1 MERWVERT
9 ISVPVFL
16 CSLVQLIPASLY
28 AGQCVFQV
36 RMVNHNRYVYKT
48 EQECGIFHS
57 SPWGNWGVS
66 SNVGVK
72 EDRNQFRGWY
82 PLDGHLQ
89 WNSCSTGYVHPDL
102 DCRALNFPNS
112 PLPGT
117 TYPYPA
123 NGYPFTDSYPWNDR
137 VPPNGGDRC
146 VDQYSPYGH
155 DVYGETRISLTVPDP
170 ADSNSDGILDSGG
183 CLSLNGQTLTIPNN
197 YMTVYEMDTP
207 DSDDLVQTLYYPDV
221 SVSLNCTV
229 GTCLAV
235 GDNNYDGWLD
245 DIDNPASPAYRWPS
259 RYQDPAGLLSLATDP
274 GVPAKRIDA
283 TIRIGYALGAYN
295 GAGLDGLTLFVPI
308 VLSSTGLN
316 NSFFTSELVLT
327 NRGLTDANL
336 QFTYKAAFGGGNGT
350 ASASL
355 PAGQQRIV
363 PDAIAYLRSIGIP
376 IPASGNRGGT
386 LTVHFSSAEGAVTVR
401 TTTAVASGRAG
412 LAYPGIPIT
421 TSLTGTSY
429 LCGLR
434 QNVTDRSNVAIQNT
448 GTTADGDIVLRLT
461 VISGN
466 QAAPVSQSLPN
477 EILSPGEFRQITE
490 ILNSNGLSL
499 TNGYVRIERVSGT
512 APYFAYAVIN
522 DQVTSDGSFIPPILE
537 NALAGRTGLTVP
549 VIVETGSFTSE
560 LILTNWST
568 LARTIRFSYVA
579 DAIQAAGNT
588 ANFVM
593 NLNPGQQLIV
603 PALVQFMRDRGV
615 PGIGPAGPTYA
626 GALFA
631 TVDSG
636 DFSGI
641 GLGARTSIPGGGGNY
656 GVFYSAVPNGTAA
669 NTSAWLYG
677 LQQNA
682 DNRTNLALVN
692 TGETDGTADLFT
704 IEIFDGD
711 TGQKVK
717 VVEGI
722 PVNAKVWKQFGSI
735 LNAYAPGTK
744 QGYARVTRTAGT
756 NRFVAYA
763 VINDGGQPGERT
775 GDGAFVPSSP

>member
-1 MERWVERT
+1 MERWFELT
-9 ISVPVFL
+9 ISVLVFL
-16 CSLVQLIPASLY
+16 CSLVQLIPAPLY
-28 AGQCVFQV
+28 AGQCVLQV
-36 RMVNHNRYVYKT
+36 RMINHNRYVYKT

-72 EDRNQFRGWY
+72 QDRNQFRGWY

-117 TYPYPA
+117 TYPYPT

-170 ADSNSDGILDSGG
+170 ADSNGDGILDSGG

-259 RYQDPAGLLSLATDP
+259 RYQDPAGLISLATDP

-295 GAGLDGLTLFVPI
+295 GTGLDGLTLFVPI

-316 NSFFTSELVLT
+316 DSFFTSELVLT

-336 QFTYKAAFGGGNGT
+336 QFTYKAAFGGGDGT

-355 PAGQQRIV
+355 AAGQQRII
-363 PDAIAYLRSIGIP
+363 PDAISYLRSIGIP

-386 LTVHFSSAEGAVTVR
+386 LAVHFSSAEGAVTVR
-401 TTTAVASGRAG
+401 TTTALAAGRAG
-412 LAYPGIPIT
+412 LAYPGVPIT

-434 QNVTDRSNVAIQNT
+434 QNAH
-448 GTTADGDIVLRLT
+448 G
-461 VISGN
+461 
-466 QAAPVSQSLPN
+466 SLQRRDSEYWN
-477 EILSPGEFRQITE
+477 NSRWRYRASANRDFRQ
-490 ILNSNGLSL
+490 
-499 TNGYVRIERVSGT
+499 
-512 APYFAYAVIN
+512 
-522 DQVTSDGSFIPPILE
+522 
-537 NALAGRTGLTVP
+537 
-549 VIVETGSFTSE
+549 
-560 LILTNWST
+560 
-568 LARTIRFSYVA
+568 
-579 DAIQAAGNT
+579 
-588 ANFVM
+588 
-593 NLNPGQQLIV
+593 
-603 PALVQFMRDRGV
+603 
-615 PGIGPAGPTYA
+615 
-626 GALFA
+626 
-631 TVDSG
+631 
-636 DFSGI
+636 
-641 GLGARTSIPGGGGNY
+641 
-656 GVFYSAVPNGTAA
+656 
-669 NTSAWLYG
+669 
-677 LQQNA
+677 
-682 DNRTNLALVN
+682 
-692 TGETDGTADLFT
+692 
-704 IEIFDGD
+704 
-711 TGQKVK
+711 
-717 VVEGI
+717 
-722 PVNAKVWKQFGSI
+722 
-735 LNAYAPGTK
+735 
-744 QGYARVTRTAGT
+744 
-756 NRFVAYA
+756 
-763 VINDGGQPGERT
+763 
-775 GDGAFVPSSP
+775 PSSSCFPGPSQRDPFTGGI

>member
-1 MERWVERT
+1 
-9 ISVPVFL
+9 
-16 CSLVQLIPASLY
+16 
-28 AGQCVFQV
+28 
-36 RMVNHNRYVYKT
+36 
-48 EQECGIFHS
+48 
-57 SPWGNWGVS
+57 
-66 SNVGVK
+66 
-72 EDRNQFRGWY
+72 
-82 PLDGHLQ
+82 
-89 WNSCSTGYVHPDL
+89 
-102 DCRALNFPNS
+102 
-112 PLPGT
+112 
-117 TYPYPA
+117 
-123 NGYPFTDSYPWNDR
+123 
-137 VPPNGGDRC
+137 
-146 VDQYSPYGH
+146 VDQFSPYGH
-155 DVYGETRISLTVPDP
+155 NVYGETRVNLTVPDP
-170 ADSNSDGILDSGG
+170 ADSNGDGILDSGG
-183 CLSLNGQTLTIPNN
+183 CLSLNGETLTVQNN
-197 YMTVYEMDTP
+197 YMTVYEIDLP

-221 SVSLNCTV
+221 SVALNCTV
-229 GTCLAV
+229 GTCLAL

-245 DIDNPASPAYRWPS
+245 DMDNPTSPAYRWPN

-283 TIRIGYALGAYN
+283 TIRIGYVRGSYN

-308 VLSSTGLN
+308 VLSSAGLN
-316 NSFFTSELVLT
+316 KSFFTSELTLT
-327 NRGLTDANL
+327 NRGLTNANV
-336 QFTYKAAFGGGNGT
+336 QFTYTAAFGGGSGT

-355 PAGQQRIV
+355 LAGQQRIV
-363 PDAIAYLRSIGIP
+363 PDAIAYLRSIGVP

-386 LTVHFSSAEGAVTVR
+386 LAVRFSTAEGAVTVR
-401 TTTAVASGRAG
+401 TTTALAAGRAG
-412 LAYPGIPIT
+412 LAYPGVPIT

-434 QNVTDRSNVAIQNT
+434 QNATDRSNVAIQNT

-549 VIVETGSFTSE
+549 VIVETGYFRRE

-568 LARTIRFSYVA
+568 LAKTIRLAYVA
-579 DAIQAAGNT
+579 DAVQAASNT
-588 ANFVM
+588 ASFVM

-636 DFSGI
+636 DFFGI

-692 TGETDGTADLFT
+692 TGETDGTPDLFT

-717 VVEGI
+717 VVEEI
-722 PVNAKVWKQFGSI
+722 PINAKVWRQFGSV

-756 NRFVAYA
+756 NPFVAYA

>member
-1 MERWVERT
+1 MKRWPELT
-9 ISVPVFL
+9 ISVLVFL
-16 CSLVQLIPASLY
+16 SSLVQLIPTPLY

-36 RMVNHNRYVYKT
+36 RMINHNRYVYKT
-48 EQECGIFHS
+48 DQECGLFHS
-57 SPWGNWGVS
+57 TPWGNWGVS

-72 EDRNQFRGWY
+72 QDGNQFQGWY
-82 PLDGHLQ
+82 PQDGHLQ

-102 DCRALNFPNS
+102 DCRVLNFPNS

-117 TYPYPA
+117 AYPYPT
-123 NGYPFTDSYPWNDR
+123 NGYPFTDLYPWNDR

-155 DVYGETRISLTVPDP
+155 NVYGETRINLTVPDP
-170 ADSNSDGILDSGG
+170 VDSNGDGILDSGG
-183 CLSLNGQTLTIPNN
+183 CLSLNGQTLTIQNN
-197 YMTVYEMDTP
+197 YMTVYEIDVP
-207 DSDDLVQTLYYPDV
+207 DPDDLVQTLYYPDV
-221 SVSLNCTV
+221 SVNLNCTV

-245 DIDNPASPAYRWPS
+245 DIDNPASPAYRWPN
-259 RYQDPAGLLSLATDP
+259 RYQDPGGLLSLATDP

-283 TIRIGYALGAYN
+283 TIRIGYTLGSYN
-295 GAGLDGLTLFVPI
+295 GVGLDGLTLFVPV
-308 VLSSTGLN
+308 VLSSAGLN

-327 NRGLTDANL
+327 NRGFTNANL
-336 QFTYKAAFGGGNGT
+336 QFTYTAAFGGGSGT

-386 LTVHFSSAEGAVTVR
+386 LAVRFSTAEGAVTVR
-401 TTTAVASGRAG
+401 TTTALAAGRAG
-412 LAYPGIPIT
+412 LAYPGVPIT

-434 QNVTDRSNVAIQNT
+434 QNATDRSNVAIQNT
-448 GTTADGDIVLRLT
+448 GTAADGDIVLRLT

-466 QAAPVSQSLPN
+466 PAAPVSQAIPN
-477 EILSPGEFRQITE
+477 EILSPGGFRQITE
-490 ILNSNGLSL
+490 ILNSSGLSL
-499 TNGYVRIERVSGT
+499 TNAYVRIERVSGT

-522 DQVTSDGSFIPPILE
+522 DQVTSDGSFIPPIPE
-537 NALAGRTGLTVP
+537 NALAGRTGLTLP

-568 LARTIRFSYVA
+568 LAKTIRFAYVA

-588 ANFVM
+588 ASFVM
-593 NLNPGQQLIV
+593 NLSPGQQLIV
-603 PALVQFMRDRGV
+603 PNLVQFIRDRGV
-615 PGIGPAGPTYA
+615 PGIGRVSPTYA

-631 TVDSG
+631 TVDTG
-636 DFSGI
+636 DFAGI

-656 GVFYSAVPNGTAA
+656 GVFYSAVANGTAA

-692 TGETDGTADLFT
+692 TGETDGTPDLFT
-704 IEIFDGD
+704 IELFDGE

-722 PVNAKVWKQFGSI
+722 PINAKGWRQLGSI
-735 LNAYAPGTK
+735 LTAYAPGTK
-744 QGYARVTRTAGT
+744 QGYARITRTAGK
-756 NRFVAYA
+756 NPFLAYA

-775 GDGAFVPSSP
+775 GDGAFVSSSP

>member
-1 MERWVERT
+1 MKRWPELT
-9 ISVPVFL
+9 ISVLVFL
-16 CSLVQLIPASLY
+16 SSLVDLNPTPLY
-28 AGQCVFQV
+28 AGQCVIQV
-36 RMVNHNRYVYKT
+36 RMINHNRYAYKT
-48 EQECGIFHS
+48 EQECGLFHS

-72 EDRNQFRGWY
+72 QDANQFQGWY
-82 PLDGHLQ
+82 PQDGHLQ
-89 WNSCSTGYVHPDL
+89 WNSCSTEYVHPDL

-123 NGYPFTDSYPWNDR
+123 NGYPFNDLYPWNDR

-155 DVYGETRISLTVPDP
+155 NVYGETRINLTVPDP
-170 ADSNSDGILDSGG
+170 ADSNGDGILDSGG
-183 CLSLNGQTLTIPNN
+183 CLSLNGQTLTIQNN
-197 YMTVYEMDTP
+197 FLTVYEMDVP

-221 SVSLNCTV
+221 SVNLNCTV

-245 DIDNPASPAYRWPS
+245 DIDNPASAAYRWPN
-259 RYQDPAGLLSLATDP
+259 RYQDPAGLISLGTDP

-283 TIRIGYALGAYN
+283 TIRIGYALGSYN
-295 GAGLDGLTLFVPI
+295 GVGLDGLTLFVPI
-308 VLSSTGLN
+308 VLSSAGLN
-316 NSFFTSELVLT
+316 NSFFTSEMVLT
-327 NRGLTDANL
+327 NRGFTNANL
-336 QFTYKAAFGGGNGT
+336 QFTYSAAFGGGSGN

-386 LTVHFSSAEGAVTVR
+386 LAVRFSSAEGAVTVR
-401 TTTAVASGRAG
+401 TTTALTAGRAG
-412 LAYPGIPIT
+412 LAYSGVPRT

-429 LCGLR
+429 LYGLR
-434 QNVTDRSNVAIQNT
+434 QNATDRSNVAIQNT
-448 GTTADGDIVLRLT
+448 GAAADGDIVLRLT
-461 VISGN
+461 VISGDP
-466 QAAPVSQSLPN
+466 AAPIIQPLPN
-477 EILSPGEFRQITE
+477 EILSPGGFRQITE

-522 DQVTSDGSFIPPILE
+522 DQATSDGSFIPPVLE
-537 NALAGRTGLTVP
+537 NTLTGRTGLTVP

-560 LILTNWST
+560 LILTNWSM
-568 LARTIRFSYVA
+568 LAKTIRFTYVA
-579 DAIQAAGNT
+579 DAIQNASRT
-588 ANFVM
+588 ASFMM
-593 NLNPGQQLIV
+593 NVNPGQQLIV
-603 PALVQFMRDRGV
+603 PNLVQFVRDRGV
-615 PGIGPAGPTYA
+615 AGIGPAGPTYA

-631 TVDSG
+631 TVDAG

-656 GVFYSAVPNGTAA
+656 GVFYSAVPNGTAV
-669 NTSAWLYG
+669 NTSAWVYG

-682 DNRTNLALVN
+682 DNRTNLAMVN
-692 TGETDGTADLFT
+692 TGETDGTPDLFA
-704 IEIFDGD
+704 IELFDGD
-711 TGQKVK
+711 TGEKVK

-722 PVNAKVWKQFGSI
+722 PINAKAWRQLGSI
-735 LNAYAPGTK
+735 LAVYAPGIK
-744 QGYARVTRTAGT
+744 QGYARITRTAGT
-756 NRFVAYA
+756 NPFFAYA

>member
-1 MERWVERT
+1 
-9 ISVPVFL
+9 
-16 CSLVQLIPASLY
+16 
-28 AGQCVFQV
+28 
-36 RMVNHNRYVYKT
+36 
-48 EQECGIFHS
+48 
-57 SPWGNWGVS
+57 
-66 SNVGVK
+66 
-72 EDRNQFRGWY
+72 
-82 PLDGHLQ
+82 
-89 WNSCSTGYVHPDL
+89 
-102 DCRALNFPNS
+102 
-112 PLPGT
+112 
-117 TYPYPA
+117 
-123 NGYPFTDSYPWNDR
+123 
-137 VPPNGGDRC
+137 
-146 VDQYSPYGH
+146 
-155 DVYGETRISLTVPDP
+155 
-170 ADSNSDGILDSGG
+170 
-183 CLSLNGQTLTIPNN
+183 
-197 YMTVYEMDTP
+197 
-207 DSDDLVQTLYYPDV
+207 
-221 SVSLNCTV
+221 
-229 GTCLAV
+229 
-235 GDNNYDGWLD
+235 
-245 DIDNPASPAYRWPS
+245 
-259 RYQDPAGLLSLATDP
+259 
-274 GVPAKRIDA
+274 
-283 TIRIGYALGAYN
+283 
-295 GAGLDGLTLFVPI
+295 
-308 VLSSTGLN
+308 
-316 NSFFTSELVLT
+316 
-327 NRGLTDANL
+327 
-336 QFTYKAAFGGGNGT
+336 
-350 ASASL
+350 
-355 PAGQQRIV
+355 
-363 PDAIAYLRSIGIP
+363 LRSIGIP

-401 TTTAVASGRAG
+401 TTTAVAAGRAG
-412 LAYPGIPIT
+412 LAYPGVPIT
-421 TSLTGTSY
+421 TSLTGTAY

-636 DFSGI
+636 DFFGI
-641 GLGARTSIPGGGGNY
+641 GLGARTSIPGDGGNY

-669 NTSAWLYG
+669 NTSTWLYS
-677 LQQNA
+677 LQQNT

-692 TGETDGTADLFT
+692 TGETDCHSRRLHHRDFR
-704 IEIFDGD
+704 
-711 TGQKVK
+711 
-717 VVEGI
+717 
-722 PVNAKVWKQFGSI
+722 W
-735 LNAYAPGTK
+735 
-744 QGYARVTRTAGT
+744 
-756 NRFVAYA
+756 
-763 VINDGGQPGERT
+763 
-775 GDGAFVPSSP
+775 

>member
-1 MERWVERT
+1 
-9 ISVPVFL
+9 
-16 CSLVQLIPASLY
+16 
-28 AGQCVFQV
+28 
-36 RMVNHNRYVYKT
+36 
-48 EQECGIFHS
+48 
-57 SPWGNWGVS
+57 
-66 SNVGVK
+66 
-72 EDRNQFRGWY
+72 
-82 PLDGHLQ
+82 
-89 WNSCSTGYVHPDL
+89 
-102 DCRALNFPNS
+102 
-112 PLPGT
+112 
-117 TYPYPA
+117 
-123 NGYPFTDSYPWNDR
+123 
-137 VPPNGGDRC
+137 
-146 VDQYSPYGH
+146 
-155 DVYGETRISLTVPDP
+155 
-170 ADSNSDGILDSGG
+170 
-183 CLSLNGQTLTIPNN
+183 
-197 YMTVYEMDTP
+197 MTVYEMDTP
-207 DSDDLVQTLYYPDV
+207 DSDDVVQTLYYPDV
-221 SVSLNCTV
+221 SVTLNCSV

-245 DIDNPASPAYRWPS
+245 DIDIPTSPAYRWPS
-259 RYQDPAGLLSLATDP
+259 RYQDPGGVVSLATDP

-295 GAGLDGLTLFVPI
+295 GMGLDGLTLFVPV
-308 VLSSTGLN
+308 VLSTAGLN

-327 NRGLTDANL
+327 NRGFTNANL
-336 QFTYKAAFGGGNGT
+336 QFTYKAAFGGGSGT

-355 PAGQQRIV
+355 PAGEQRII

-401 TTTAVASGRAG
+401 TTTALAAGRAG
-412 LAYPGIPIT
+412 LAYPGVPIT

-434 QNVTDRSNVAIQNT
+434 QNVTDRSNVAIENT
-448 GTTADGDIVLRLT
+448 GAATDGDIVLRLT
-461 VISGN
+461 VISGSP
-466 QAAPVSQSLPN
+466 AAPISQALPI
-477 EILSPGEFRQITE
+477 EILAPGEFRQITE

-499 TNGYVRIERVSGT
+499 TNGYVRVERVSGT

-537 NALAGRTGLTVP
+537 NALAGRTGLTLP
-549 VIVETGSFTSE
+549 VLVETGSFTSE
-560 LILTNWST
+560 LILTNWS
-568 LARTIRFSYVA
+568 ASAKSIRFAYVA
-579 DAIQAAGNT
+579 DAIQAASNT
-588 ANFVM
+588 ASFVM
-593 NLNPGQQLIV
+593 NLDPGQQLLV
-603 PALVQFMRDRGV
+603 PALVQFIRERGV

-656 GVFYSAVPNGTAA
+656 GVFYSAVPNGTAT

-682 DNRTNLALVN
+682 DNRSNLALVN
-692 TGETDGTADLFT
+692 TGEIDGTPDLFT
-704 IEIFDGD
+704 VELFDGD
-711 TGQKVK
+711 TRQKVA

-722 PVNAKVWKQFGSI
+722 PLDAKRWKQLGSI
-735 LNAYAPGTK
+735 LTAYAPGTE
-744 QGYARVTRTAGT
+744 QGYARITRTAGT
-756 NRFVAYA
+756 NPFVAYA